1 MRARSPGAVTRTET
15 PAAQRSTTS
24 ALMCCEGVT
33 RRSRRTPG
41 KGVVQVSCARAAGAE
56 AFARLGFPT
65 TRDEDWHYTSVS
77 ELAATAFAPAA
88 AGALPAAEALAPFTF
103 GGAWPLV
110 VFVNGRFAPSL
121 SSLERLPEGV
131 RVLPLAQASA
141 EAPEL
146 VGRHLGALA
155 PAGRDGFTALNAAF
169 AGEGVVVHVAKEMVA
184 EAPVHLLHV
193 SDGAAAGTMRH
204 VRHLLVVE
212 RHARAAVV
220 ESHVALAEAPSFAT
234 AVVEA
239 VVEDGATLQLL
250 RVQRESREAWHVG
263 TVEARQ
269 GRDSA
274 LTVFTYQ
281 SGGRLSRSNVYTV
294 LGGEGAGCT
303 LNGLYL
309 LDGEQHGDH
318 QTRVE
323 HLAPR
328 CFSREAYK
336 GLIDGR
342 AHGVFNGKVYVH
354 PEAQQTDGKQTN
366 HTLLLSPEAQVDTKP
381 QLEIFADDVKCTH
394 GATVGRIDETALF
407 YLKSRGVG
415 AVLARQ
421 LLMYAFAADVL
432 ETIEQPAVV
441 AELER
446 LTLERYT
453 G

>member
-1 MRARSPGAVTRTET
+1 VSGALTFAEQAAASAAA
-15 PAAQRSTTS
+15 PAAAAPLA
-24 ALMCCEGVT
+24 AL
-33 RRSRRTPG
+33 
-41 KGVVQVSCARAAGAE
+41 RAAGAE

-65 TRDEDWHYTSVS
+65 TRDEDWHYTSVAS
-77 ELAATAFAPAA
+77 LAATPFAPAP
-88 AGALPAAEALAPFTF
+88 AGGTLPSAEALAPFTF

-131 RVLPLAQASA
+131 RVLPLAQAAA

-146 VGRHLGALA
+146 VARHLGALA

-169 AGEGVVVHVAKEMVA
+169 AGEGVVVHVAKEMLA
-184 EAPVHLLHV
+184 DTPVHLLHL
-193 SDGAAAGTMRH
+193 SDGGAAGTMRH

-220 ESHVALAEAPSFAT
+220 ESHVALADAPSFAT

-239 VVEDGATLQLL
+239 VVEDGAALQLL

-294 LGGEGAGCT
+294 LAGEGAGCT

-394 GATVGRIDETALF
+394 GATVGRIDDTALF

-415 AVLARQ
+415 AELARQ
-421 LLMYAFAADVL
+421 LLVYAFAADVL

-441 AELER
+441 DGLER
-446 LTLERYT
+446 LTLARYT